1 MTYLNIEAIL
11 SLSENRIIDYSNELV
26 QNGDCNSEIETHL
39 LNILRNTYF
48 FDDEVVLDYI
58 RHFLIENYENI
69 SYSFYTNK
77 FCREDNLVILT
88 YMFKGLSYSIIIPEI
103 FKQSF
108 EHDAVML
115 ESGEQVD
122 MGDIESLE
130 SSLDSLEEER
140 KIEVKAY
147 LAKIGVRE
155 LNEDVI
161 PTNSDSLLQDETTSR
176 FSSAVW
182 FEEIQKKVVILAG
195 VGGIGSYVGFLLARM
210 KPKSL
215 FIYDDDVV
223 EFANMSGQLYSSE
236 DVGRKKVDALATMTS
251 KYAMYDSTFAI
262 AERFTS
268 ECEASDIMICG
279 FDNMQARKTFFNRW
293 LDHVN
298 SKSDEERKHCL
309 FIDGRLAAE
318 ELQVFCIQGDDSYN
332 IGNYCE
338 NFLFSD
344 EEADATVCSY
354 KQTTFMAN
362 MIGSIIVNLF
372 TNFVANEIV
381 EGLRDLPFMTSYEA
395 ESMMFKTEN

>member
-1 MTYLNIEAIL
+1 MMYLNIESIL
-11 SLSENRIIDYSNELV
+11 SLSENRIIEYSNELV
-26 QNGDCNSEIETHL
+26 QNGDCNSEIETL
-39 LNILRNTYF
+39 LLSILRNTYF
-48 FDDEVVLDYI
+48 FDDELVLDYI

-108 EHDAVML
+108 EHDAIML

-130 SSLDSLEEER
+130 NSLDCLEEER

-176 FSSAVW
+176 FSSAIW

-223 EFANMSGQLYSSE
+223 EFANMSGQLYSKQ
-236 DVGRKKVDALATMTS
+236 DVGKKKVDALANMAS
-251 KYAMYDSTFAI
+251 NYAMYDSTFAI

-268 ECEASDIMICG
+268 DCEASDIMICG
-279 FDNMQARKTFFNRW
+279 FDNMKARRAFFNKW
-293 LDHVN
+293 LDHVD

-332 IGNYCE
+332 IGNYSE

-344 EEADATVCSY
+344 EEADATICSY